1 MGSDTNGA
9 ELLDDVRAFIGRF
22 VAFPSDAALVAVTL
36 WAVMTYMVEYLHATP
51 RLALL
56 SPEPGSGKTRV
67 LEVLALLVRLPM
79 LALNASP
86 AAIFR
91 TLALEPRTLLF
102 DEVDAIWSKRGKDGD
117 SNEDLRALLNSGYR
131 RGATI
136 PRCVGPRHEVQNFA
150 VYAAAALAGLGDLPD
165 TLMSRS
171 IIIRMRRRLRSERV
185 ESFRLRVHEP
195 QAQPLAERLK
205 VWGEAVGPQVGA
217 AWPKLPPGVEDRA
230 AELWEP
236 LIAVADAAGGHW
248 PETVRAAC
256 AELLKVAE
264 ERDVS
269 LGVRLL
275 IDLRTVFGEDDAMT
289 TTDVLEELHRL
300 DEAPWGD
307 LYGKPLQARN
317 LARMLKQYEVKSTKV
332 KVDGRALQG
341 YRREDL
347 WEAWERYA
355 PTFTPAQPE
364 PPEPPAG
371 CSDNPVHTG
380 TSEAPVG
387 FHMPERGGEPPEPTE
402 PSRGLGTAP
411 HTPSKGNGVNGSTAK
426 VPEVP
431 FTQPSGDTVP
441 QVPQVPEPSDQ
452 AEPQTSD
459 EHETISKVPEV
470 PFTQAREGD
479 LTRRAAN
486 LAERYS
492 KLPIETLRIKY
503 QAARERAT
511 AAPTWWH
518 TLATTESLPVTIAL
532 ELLAT
537 DQEAGTHHGATS
549 PYLKAARNAVAAL
562 KDHSTAPT
570 PLTPTTGAP
579 T

>member
-1 MGSDTNGA
+1 
-9 ELLDDVRAFIGRF
+9 
-22 VAFPSDAALVAVTL
+22 
-36 WAVMTYMVEYLHATP
+36 
-51 RLALL
+51 
-56 SPEPGSGKTRV
+56 
-67 LEVLALLVRLPM
+67 M

-205 VWGEAVGPQVGA
+205 SWGEAVGPEVGA

-248 PETVRAAC
+248 PDTVRAAC

-289 TTDVLEELHRL
+289 TTAVLEELHRL

-364 PPEPPAG
+364 PPEPTASH
-371 CSDNPVHTG
+371 SDNPVHTG

-387 FHMPERGGEPPEPTE
+387 FHRPERAGEPPEPTE
-402 PSRGLGTAP
+402 PTRSRG
-411 HTPSKGNGVNGSTAK
+411 TPPDTSSKSHAVNGSAAK

-441 QVPQVPEPSDQ
+441 QVPQVPEPTDQ

-470 PFTQAREGD
+470 PVTQAREGD
-479 LTRRAAN
+479 LTRRAAHF
-486 LAERYS
+486 AERWI
-492 KLPIETLRIKY
+492 KLSPEKLTIKLEVAQET
-503 QAARERAT
+503 AT
-511 AAPTWWH
+511 AAPTWWR
-518 TLATTESLPVTIAL
+518 TTARTELLPVVIATVML
-532 ELLAT
+532 GE
-537 DQEAGTHHGATS
+537 DQEAGTNGATS
-549 PYLKAARNAVAAL
+549 PYLQAARNAVAAL
-562 KDHSTAPT
+562 KGHAAAPT